1 MNEQLYAA
9 RLEKKLIDEFVKN
22 FYEKL
27 GYKPVVISKTTGMPA
42 DESIPFMSLETLKE
56 HFRPFLPI
64 VYGKIK
70 ELSCRERVREIV
82 ELRNMYCYLSKKM
95 GYSLKTIGLVIGDR
109 DHTTVI
115 HNIRSYNNLMETNQT
130 YREKYIKILNHIKKQ
145 YESPTLDNTDQVQC
159 ESEPTVLS

>member
-1 MNEQLYAA
+1 MNEQLYAT
-9 RLEKKLIDEFVKN
+9 RLEKKLIDEFTKN

-42 DESIPFMSLETLKE
+42 DDNIPLMNLETLKE
-56 HFRPFLPI
+56 HFRPFLPVI
-64 VYGKIK
+64 YGKTK
-70 ELSCRERVREIV
+70 ELSCKDRVREIV
-82 ELRNMYCYLSKKM
+82 ELRNMFCYMAKKM
-95 GYSLKTIGLVIGDR
+95 GYSLKNIGLVIGDR

-115 HNIRSYNNLMETNQT
+115 HNIRSYNNMMETNQT
-130 YREKYIKILNHIKKQ
+130 YREKYVNILNYIKKQ